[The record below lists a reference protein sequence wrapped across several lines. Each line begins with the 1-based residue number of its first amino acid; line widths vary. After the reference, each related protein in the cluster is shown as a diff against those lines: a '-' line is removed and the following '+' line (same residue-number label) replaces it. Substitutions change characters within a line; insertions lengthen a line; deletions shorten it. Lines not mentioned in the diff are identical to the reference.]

1 VKTALRFRA
10 GATPK
15 TGPRLLAEPE
25 VQAIGLGARDS
36 LRLEAGL
43 CLYGHDMNTD
53 TTPIEASLLWAIS
66 KPAAPTARVPVA
78 FPAPSGICPAER
90 RGRKR
95 VGLLPQ
101 ERTPVREGAEI
112 VDEAAKSSAASAAA
126 ALARPSAAVGDGLPR
141 QRLCRTGHASLGHR
155 SWEKV
160 QMLVS
165 KMPFVPQRYYRG

>member
-1 VKTALRFRA
+1 VPA
-10 GATPK
+10 ATPK
-15 TGPRLLAEPE
+15 PWPAPAGRTGS
-25 VQAIGLGARDS
+25 QAIGLGARDS

-66 KPAAPTARVPVA
+66 KARRADGARAGGFPGADGLRPAD
-78 FPAPSGICPAER
+78 R

-112 VDEAAKSSAASAAA
+112 VDEDGESSAACAAA

-141 QRLCRTGHASLGHR
+141 QRLYRTGHASLGLVR
-155 SWEKV
+155 GKRCL
-160 QMLVS
+160 LVS